1 MNEILTPEKIK
12 EKFKEKMVSIK
23 NRLDFLIDS
32 LDIDNNIECF
42 TNIYENIKCIE
53 DDICKLENRL
63 NMDNINNIVDEEER
77 NRIINQKI
85 LKLFSPFILYYK
97 LSLLQNS

>member
-23 NRLDFLIDS
+23 NRLDFVIDN

-42 TNIYENIKCIE
+42 TNIYENIKYIE

-63 NMDNINNIVDEEER
+63 NMGNINNIVDEEER

-97 LSLLQNS
+97 LSLLQNN